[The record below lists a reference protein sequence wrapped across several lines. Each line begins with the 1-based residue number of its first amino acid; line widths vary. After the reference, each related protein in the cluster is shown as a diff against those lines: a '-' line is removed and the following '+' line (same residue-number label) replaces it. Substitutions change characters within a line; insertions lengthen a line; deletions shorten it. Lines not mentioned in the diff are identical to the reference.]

1 MEILFYTIGSG
12 AYDLWCYHYLGLGK
26 IRYARLKLNF
36 LNINFSDWIMDIN
49 ISGYTKRAIIG
60 GVISLA
66 FIGLGTLMLGN
77 LSGYEAKVLIKS
89 SLTGL
94 NTLCNTIVLASAT
107 ILALMLTLLGVS
119 SGTNSKLKSDH
130 YMHIMQIAKLD
141 TAIFIASLLFFLV
154 FNLPVTESENIPE
167 NYFDVIYYVTIGVSA
182 ILSSAL
188 IVVVLMLYN
197 TIINII
203 KIIGLGRTDHPLIQS
218 EEEGAS

>member
-1 MEILFYTIGSG
+1 M
-12 AYDLWCYHYLGLGK
+12 K
-26 IRYARLKLNF
+26 
-36 LNINFSDWIMDIN
+36 
-49 ISGYTKRAIIG
+49 ISGYTKRAFIG
-60 GVISLA
+60 GLISLG

-119 SGTNSKLKSDH
+119 SGTNSKLKNDH

-154 FNLPVTESENIPE
+154 FNLPVTESDNIPE
-167 NYFDVIYYVTIGVSA
+167 NYFDVIYYVTIAVSA

-203 KIIGLGRTDHPLIQS
+203 KIIGLGRTDHPLIQR
-218 EEEGAS
+218 EEDDANS